1 VKKREVPSVSAAPMP
16 DPARST
22 AKNKVLHITAIIKD
36 LYRRIQKRRVS
47 ASFVDFEEIIRNKGK
62 LRSRSV
68 FSSFIDSLIKKTVKG
83 F

>member
-1 VKKREVPSVSAAPMP
+1 MP

-22 AKNKVLHITAIIKD
+22 AKNKVLHTAAIIKH

-47 ASFVDFEEIIRNKGK
+47 ASFVDFEEIIRYKGN
-62 LRSRSV
+62 LRNRSV
-68 FSSFIDSLIKKTVKG
+68 FSSFIESLIKRTMKG